1 MEDRDEEFDPFA
13 IGGYAELDEE
23 VAKWRLYM
31 KDGPPQPKIERQM
44 GLFQRVVEAMEREN
58 ARKEKGDG

>member
-31 KDGPPQPKIERQM
+31 KDGPPPPKIERQM